1 MNELTCNFSKSM
13 NELVNPH
20 ESRDTAATNFTSW
33 SDTLMLVPIV
43 APKELIPLAVYKP
56 HLDELVPH
64 FQIIVVACRK

>member
-1 MNELTCNFSKSM
+1 M
-13 NELVNPH
+13 NELVNPN
-20 ESRDTAATNFTSW
+20 EW
-33 SDTLMLVPIV
+33 SDTRMLVPIV